1 MNYTCRDCQIKIKT
15 KGKEL
20 LNGVLLKY
28 LDGKEEIW
36 VIKCKE
42 CFTKNPELTNYQ
54 ECEVYSRVCGY
65 YRPVENWHASKKE
78 EYKERKPFKVKAE

>member
-54 ECEVYSRVCGY
+54 ECEVYDRIVGY
-65 YRPVENWHASKKE
+65 YRPVQQFNPSKQE
-78 EYKERKPFKVKAE
+78 EFFDKKRFKIKVG